1 MIFIFGVGPTYSI
14 SRLRPISQTLKV
26 QSMQE
31 LWSKVIDSLKER
43 VGQQNFDIW
52 IKPIH
57 LISMEGEMV
66 ELEVPN
72 RFFKEWINEHYSR
85 HIKDVFSF
93 VTEKPCH
100 LQFRIRNEKMNEKD
114 LIPSPLQSN
123 GPQTIHPSQTV
134 FNPKYTF
141 DHFVVGASNQ
151 FANAACLAVA
161 NLPGKNYNPLFIYGG
176 VGLGKTHLL
185 HAIGSHIIQHR
196 ILPEV
201 KKICYLSSE
210 EFTNELINS
219 LRYEK
224 MDEFRNK
231 FRRMDILLIDDIQFI
246 AGKERTQAEFFHTF
260 NSIYEARK
268 QIVVTSDKF
277 PKDIPNFEERLRSR
291 FEWGLIADIQPPDI
305 ETKVAILRKKAENE
319 DIPLPND
326 VAFFLA
332 SQIDS
337 NIRVLEG
344 SLIRI
349 GAFSSLTQ
357 TPIDIQMAKEVLKNI
372 IKPKDELISI
382 DIIQKTVASFFN
394 MKISDLKAKR
404 KNQGYVLPRQIA
416 IYLCRKFTNTS
427 LLEIGEKFGGKDHST
442 VLHSIKKVEGK
453 MAKEVS
459 FKEMIDKLQDQIKS

>member
-1 MIFIFGVGPTYSI
+1 MLQAI
-14 SRLRPISQTLKV
+14 KV
-26 QSMQE
+26 QSME
-31 LWSKVIDSLKER
+31 DLWSKVIDSLKER

-57 LISMEGEMV
+57 FISLEGESV

-72 RFFKEWINEHYSR
+72 RFFREWINEHYSR
-85 HIKDVFSF
+85 HIKDVLSF
-93 VTEKPCH
+93 QTQKPCH
-100 LQFRIRNEKMNEKD
+100 LQFRIRNEKTNEKD
-114 LIPSPLQSN
+114 YISSPFQDN
-123 GPQTIHPSQTV
+123 GVQNIHPFQTV

-141 DHFVVGASNQ
+141 EHFVVGASNQ

-196 ILPEV
+196 ILPDA

-268 QIVVTSDKF
+268 QIIVTSDKF

-332 SQIDS
+332 SQIES

-349 GAFSSLTQ
+349 GAFASLTQ
-357 TPIDIQMAKEVLKNI
+357 TPINMQMAKEVLKNI
-372 IKPKDELISI
+372 IKPKEELISI
-382 DIIQKTVASFFN
+382 DAIQKVVASFFN

-416 IYLCRKFTNTS
+416 MYLSRKLTNTS

-442 VLHSIKKVEGK
+442 VLHSIKKVEEK
-453 MAKEVS
+453 ILKEAS
-459 FKEMIDKLQDQIKS
+459 FKEMVDKLYSQIKS

>member
-1 MIFIFGVGPTYSI
+1 METV
-14 SRLRPISQTLKV
+14 
-26 QSMQE
+26 
-31 LWSKVIDSLKER
+31 WSNVIDSLKQR

-52 IKPIH
+52 IKPIQF
-57 LISMEGEMV
+57 ISIDGEKL

-72 RFFKEWINEHYSR
+72 RFFKEWISEHYSPL
-85 HIKDVFSF
+85 IKEAVSF
-93 VTEKPCH
+93 LIQRPCH
-100 LQFRIRNEKMNEKD
+100 LQFRIRNEKAVERE
-114 LIPSPLQSN
+114 LT
-123 GPQTIHPSQTV
+123 QTIIQSHDPLPPHAFRPA

-141 DHFVVGASNQ
+141 DNFVVGASNQ

-161 NLPGKNYNPLFIYGG
+161 NLPAKNYNPLFIYGG

-185 HAIGSHIIQHR
+185 HAIGNHILQHR
-196 ILPEV
+196 ILPDM
-201 KKICYLSSE
+201 KKICYISSE

-246 AGKERTQAEFFHTF
+246 SGKERTQAEFFHTF
-260 NSIYEARK
+260 NSLYEARK

-291 FEWGLIADIQPPDI
+291 FEWGLIADIQPPDV

-319 DIPLPND
+319 NIPLPND
-326 VAFFLA
+326 VAFYLA

-337 NIRVLEG
+337 NIRMLEG

-349 GAFSSLTQ
+349 GAFASLTK
-357 TPIDIQMAKEVLKNI
+357 TLIDIQLAKEVLKNI
-372 IKPKDELISI
+372 IKPKEEFISI
-382 DIIQKTVASFFN
+382 DLVQKVVSNFFN
-394 MKISDLKAKR
+394 IKMSDLKVKR
-404 KNQGYVLPRQIA
+404 KYKGYVIPRQIA
-416 IYLCRKFTNTS
+416 MYLSRKLTNAS

-442 VLHSIKKVEGK
+442 VLHSIKKVEERMSKEPAFRETIENLHGK
-453 MAKEVS
+453 
-459 FKEMIDKLQDQIKS
+459 IKS

>member
-1 MIFIFGVGPTYSI
+1 MENT
-14 SRLRPISQTLKV
+14 
-26 QSMQE
+26 
-31 LWSKVIDSLKER
+31 WSKVIDSLKER

-57 LISMEGEMV
+57 FVSFEEETVKLD
-66 ELEVPN
+66 VPN
-72 RFFKEWINEHYSR
+72 RFFKDWINERYTSQ
-85 HIKDVFSF
+85 IKEVFSQI
-93 VTEKPCH
+93 TGKPCQI
-100 LQFRIRNEKMNEKD
+100 LFRIKNEKSHEKELLAALSPKKD
-114 LIPSPLQSN
+114 SEATPSL
-123 GPQTIHPSQTV
+123 GKI

-141 DHFVVGASNQ
+141 DNFVVGASNQ
-151 FANAACLAVA
+151 FAHAACLAVA
-161 NLPGKNYNPLFIYGG
+161 NMPAKNYNPLFIYGG

-185 HAIGSHIIQHR
+185 HAVGNHLIHHR
-196 ILPEV
+196 IFPDT
-201 KKICYLSSE
+201 KKICYLSAE

-246 AGKERTQAEFFHTF
+246 AGKERTEAEFFHTF
-260 NSIYEARK
+260 NSLHEARK

-305 ETKVAILRKKAENE
+305 ETKVAILKKKAESE
-319 DIPLPND
+319 KIPLPND

-344 SLIRI
+344 CLIRI
-349 GAFSSLTQ
+349 GAFASLTR
-357 TPIDIQMAKEVLKNI
+357 TTVNIDVAKEVLKNI
-372 IKPKDELISI
+372 IKPKEDSISI
-382 DIIQKTVASFFN
+382 DAIQKVVSNSFN
-394 MKISDLKAKR
+394 IKITDLRMKR
-404 KNQGYVLPRQIA
+404 KYKAYVLPRQVA
-416 IYLCRKFTNTS
+416 MYLSRKLTDAS

-442 VLHSIKKVEGK
+442 VLHSIKKVEEK
-453 MAKEVS
+453 MTKEPP
-459 FKEMIDKLQDQIKS
+459 FKEKVETLKSRIKS

>member
-1 MIFIFGVGPTYSI
+1 MED
-14 SRLRPISQTLKV
+14 LWLKV
-26 QSMQE
+26 T
-31 LWSKVIDSLKER
+31 DALKER

-52 IKPIH
+52 IKPIQF
-57 LISMEGEMV
+57 ISGEGEKV

-72 RFFKEWINEHYSR
+72 RFFKEWINEHYSV
-85 HIKDVFSF
+85 HIKEAVSLL
-93 VTEKPCH
+93 TRTPCQ
-100 LQFRIRNEKMNEKD
+100 LQFRVRNEKTNGKD
-114 LIPSPLQSN
+114 AVPQPLPIYEQHFLHP
-123 GPQTIHPSQTV
+123 PQPI

-151 FANAACLAVA
+151 FAHAACLAVA
-161 NLPGKNYNPLFIYGG
+161 DSPAKNYNPLFIYGG

-185 HAIGSHIIQHR
+185 HAIGNHIVQHH
-196 ILPEV
+196 IFPEV
-201 KKICYLSSE
+201 RKISYISSE

-260 NSIYEARK
+260 NSLYDARK

-291 FEWGLIADIQPPDI
+291 FEWGLIADIQPPDT
-305 ETKVAILRKKAENE
+305 ETKVAILRKKAETEN
-319 DIPLPND
+319 IALPND

-337 NIRVLEG
+337 NVRILEG

-349 GAFSSLTQ
+349 GAFASLTK
-357 TPIDIQMAKEVLKNI
+357 TPIDVQLAKEVLKNI
-372 IKPKDELISI
+372 IKPKEEFVSIELV
-382 DIIQKTVASFFN
+382 QKVVSNFFTI
-394 MKISDLKAKR
+394 KISDLKVKR
-404 KNQGYVLPRQIA
+404 KYKGYVLPRQVA
-416 IYLCRKFTNTS
+416 MYLCRKLTNAS
-427 LLEIGEKFGGKDHST
+427 LLEIGDKFGGKDHST
-442 VLHSIKKVEGK
+442 VLHSIKKVEEK
-453 MAKEVS
+453 MTKEIS
-459 FKEMIDKLQDQIKS
+459 FKEMIETLHGRIKS

>member
-1 MIFIFGVGPTYSI
+1 MGVCPSRSI
-14 SRLRPISQTLKV
+14 ETLRFALQANKV
-26 QSMQE
+26 DFMEE
-31 LWSKVIDSLKER
+31 LWPKVIDSLKEK

-57 LISMEGEMV
+57 FLSSEGEKV

-72 RFFKEWINEHYSR
+72 RFFKEWINEHYSL
-85 HIKDVFSF
+85 HIKEVISLF
-93 VTEKPCH
+93 THMPCQ
-100 LQFRIRNEKMNEKD
+100 LQFRIRNEKMNGKD
-114 LIPSPLQSN
+114 LISQPLPSHE
-123 GPQTIHPSQTV
+123 PQVFHSFQPI

-151 FANAACLAVA
+151 FAHAACLAVA
-161 NLPGKNYNPLFIYGG
+161 DLPAKNYNPLFIYGG

-185 HAIGSHIIQHR
+185 HGIGNHILQHR
-196 ILPEV
+196 ILPDIR
-201 KKICYLSSE
+201 KICYISSE

-231 FRRMDILLIDDIQFI
+231 FRKMDILLIDDIQFI

-260 NSIYEARK
+260 NSLYDARK

-305 ETKVAILRKKAENE
+305 ETKVAILRKKAETEN
-319 DIPLPND
+319 ISLPND

-337 NIRVLEG
+337 NVRILEG

-349 GAFSSLTQ
+349 GAFSSLTK
-357 TPIDIQMAKEVLKNI
+357 TPIDIQLAKEVLKNI
-372 IKPKDELISI
+372 IKPKEEFVSI
-382 DIIQKTVASFFN
+382 DLVQKVVSNFFN
-394 MKISDLKAKR
+394 IKISDLKVKR
-404 KNQGYVLPRQIA
+404 KNKGYVVPRQIA
-416 IYLCRKFTNTS
+416 MYLSRKLTNAS
-427 LLEIGEKFGGKDHST
+427 LLEIGDKFGGKDHST

-453 MAKEVS
+453 MSQETS
-459 FKEMIDKLQDQIKS
+459 FKEMIENLQSQIKS

>member
-1 MIFIFGVGPTYSI
+1 M
-14 SRLRPISQTLKV
+14 
-26 QSMQE
+26 
-31 LWSKVIDSLKER
+31 
-43 VGQQNFDIW
+43 
-52 IKPIH
+52 
-57 LISMEGEMV
+57 
-66 ELEVPN
+66 
-72 RFFKEWINEHYSR
+72 
-85 HIKDVFSF
+85 
-93 VTEKPCH
+93 PCQ
-100 LQFRIRNEKMNEKD
+100 LQFRIRDEKINEKD
-114 LIPSPLQSN
+114 PIPQSL
-123 GPQTIHPSQTV
+123 PSHEQQSLHSFQPI

-151 FANAACLAVA
+151 FAHAACLAVA
-161 NLPGKNYNPLFIYGG
+161 DLPAKNYNPLFIYGG

-185 HAIGSHIIQHR
+185 HAIGNHIIQHH
-196 ILPEV
+196 ILPDV
-201 KKICYLSSE
+201 RKISFISSE

-260 NSIYEARK
+260 NSLYDARK

-305 ETKVAILRKKAENE
+305 ETKVAILRKKAETE
-319 DIPLPND
+319 KITLPND

-349 GAFSSLTQ
+349 GAFASLTK
-357 TPIDIQMAKEVLKNI
+357 TPIDIQLAKEVLKNI
-372 IKPKDELISI
+372 IKPKEEFVSI
-382 DIIQKTVASFFN
+382 DLIQKVVSTFFN
-394 MKISDLKAKR
+394 IKISDLKVKR
-404 KNQGYVLPRQIA
+404 KNKGYVLPRQIA
-416 IYLCRKFTNTS
+416 MYLSRKLTDAS
-427 LLEIGEKFGGKDHST
+427 LLEIGDKFGGKDHST
-442 VLHSIKKVEGK
+442 VLHSIKKVDEK
-453 MAKEVS
+453 MSKEPS
-459 FKEMIDKLQDQIKS
+459 FKEVLENLQSRIKS

>member
-1 MIFIFGVGPTYSI
+1 
-14 SRLRPISQTLKV
+14 LAHQTRKA
-26 QSMQE
+26 QSMDD
-31 LWSKVIDSLKER
+31 LWSNVIDSLKER

-57 LISMEGEMV
+57 FVAADGEKV

-72 RFFKEWINEHYSR
+72 RFFKEWINEHYSPL
-85 HIKDVFSF
+85 IKEAVSF
-93 VTEKPCH
+93 LTQKPCS
-100 LQFRIRNEKMNEKD
+100 LQYRVRNEKKIEKD
-114 LIPSPLQSN
+114 LIHAAIQSDETQVISSFQ
-123 GPQTIHPSQTV
+123 PI

-141 DHFVVGASNQ
+141 DNFVVGASNQ

-161 NLPGKNYNPLFIYGG
+161 NLPAKNYNPLFIYGG

-185 HAIGSHIIQHR
+185 NAIGNHLVHHR
-196 ILPEV
+196 ILPDV
-201 KKICYLSSE
+201 KKICYISSE

-246 AGKERTQAEFFHTF
+246 SGKERTQAEFFHTF
-260 NSIYEARK
+260 NSLYEARK

-305 ETKVAILRKKAENE
+305 ETKVAILRKKAEIEN
-319 DIPLPND
+319 ISLPND

-337 NIRVLEG
+337 NIRMLEG

-349 GAFSSLTQ
+349 GAFASLTK
-357 TPIDIQMAKEVLKNI
+357 TPIDIQLAKEVLKNI
-372 IKPKDELISI
+372 IKPKEELISI
-382 DIIQKTVASFFN
+382 DSVQKIVSTFFN
-394 MKISDLKAKR
+394 IKISDLKVKR
-404 KNQGYVLPRQIA
+404 KYKGYVIPRQIA
-416 IYLCRKFTNTS
+416 MYLSRKLTSAS
-427 LLEIGEKFGGKDHST
+427 LLEIGDKFGGKDHST
-442 VLHSIKKVEGK
+442 VLHSIKKVEER
-453 MAKEVS
+453 MSKEPS
-459 FKEMIDKLQDQIKS
+459 FKEMIENLQSRIKS

>member
-1 MIFIFGVGPTYSI
+1 MEEI
-14 SRLRPISQTLKV
+14 
-26 QSMQE
+26 
-31 LWSKVIDSLKER
+31 WSKVIDSLKER

-52 IKPIH
+52 IKPIRF
-57 LISMEGEMV
+57 ISMDGEMV

-72 RFFKEWINEHYSR
+72 RFFKEWINEHYSP
-85 HIKDVFSF
+85 HIKEAFSF
-93 VTEKPCH
+93 LTQKPCH
-100 LQFRIRNEKMNEKD
+100 LQFQIRSEKMNEKEPISS
-114 LIPSPLQSN
+114 LLPSYETQAL
-123 GPQTIHPSQTV
+123 PSFQPIS
-134 FNPKYTF
+134 NPKYTF

-161 NLPGKNYNPLFIYGG
+161 NLPAKNYNPLFIYGG

-185 HAIGSHIIQHR
+185 HAIANHILQHR
-196 ILPEV
+196 VLPDA
-201 KKICYLSSE
+201 KKICYISSE

-219 LRYEK
+219 IRYEK

-260 NSIYEARK
+260 NSLYEARK

-305 ETKVAILRKKAENE
+305 ETKVAILRKKAEIEN
-319 DIPLPND
+319 ISIPND

-337 NIRVLEG
+337 NIRMLEG

-349 GAFSSLTQ
+349 GAFASLTK
-357 TPIDIQMAKEVLKNI
+357 TPIDIQLAKEVLKNI
-372 IKPKDELISI
+372 IKPKEELISI
-382 DIIQKTVASFFN
+382 DTIQKVVASFYN
-394 MKISDLKAKR
+394 IKISDLKAK
-404 KNQGYVLPRQIA
+404 KKYKGYVIPRQIA
-416 IYLCRKFTNTS
+416 MYFSRKLTNAS

-442 VLHSIKKVEGK
+442 VLHSIKKVE
-453 MAKEVS
+453 ERVSQDPS
-459 FKEMIDKLQDQIKS
+459 FKEIIENLNSRIKS

>member
-1 MIFIFGVGPTYSI
+1 MEDIWP
-14 SRLRPISQTLKV
+14 
-26 QSMQE
+26 
-31 LWSKVIDSLKER
+31 KVIDSLKER

-57 LISMEGEMV
+57 FISMNDDTV

-72 RFFKEWINEHYSR
+72 RFFKEWINEHYSP
-85 HIKDVFSF
+85 HIKEALSF
-93 VTEKPCH
+93 FIQKPCH
-100 LQFRIRNEKMNEKD
+100 LQFRVRSEKMNEKEPHSSF
-114 LIPSPLQSN
+114 LPNPEAQAIASLQ
-123 GPQTIHPSQTV
+123 PI

-161 NLPGKNYNPLFIYGG
+161 NVPAKNYNPLFIYGG

-185 HAIGSHIIQHR
+185 HAIGNHIFQHR

-201 KKICYLSSE
+201 KKICYISSE

-260 NSIYEARK
+260 NSLYEARK

-277 PKDIPNFEERLRSR
+277 PKDIPHFEERLRSR

-305 ETKVAILRKKAENE
+305 ETKVAILKKKAELEN
-319 DIPLPND
+319 ISIPND

-337 NIRVLEG
+337 NIRMLEG

-349 GAFSSLTQ
+349 GAFASLTK
-357 TPIDIQMAKEVLKNI
+357 TPIDIQLAKEVLKNI
-372 IKPKDELISI
+372 IKPKEVLISI
-382 DIIQKTVASFFN
+382 ETIQKVVANFFN
-394 MKISDLKAKR
+394 IKIADLKVKR
-404 KNQGYVLPRQIA
+404 KYKGYLIPRQVA
-416 IYLCRKFTNTS
+416 MYFCRKLTNAS

-442 VLHSIKKVEGK
+442 VLHSIKKVEGRVSQ
-453 MAKEVS
+453 EPS
-459 FKEMIDKLQDQIKS
+459 FKEMLENLHGQITS

>member
-1 MIFIFGVGPTYSI
+1 M
-14 SRLRPISQTLKV
+14 
-26 QSMQE
+26 E
-31 LWSKVIDSLKER
+31 NLWPKVIDSLKER

-52 IKPIH
+52 IKPIRF
-57 LISMEGEMV
+57 ISMEGEIV

-72 RFFKEWINEHYSR
+72 RFFKEWINEHFSS
-85 HIKDVFSF
+85 HIKDVLSF
-93 VTEKPCH
+93 LTQKRCH

-114 LIPSPLQSN
+114 FISLPLQRKE
-123 GPQTIHPSQTV
+123 QQAIHSFQPMFS
-134 FNPKYTF
+134 PKYTF
-141 DHFVVGASNQ
+141 DNFVVGASNQ

-161 NLPGKNYNPLFIYGG
+161 NLPAKNYNPLFIYGG

-185 HAIGSHIIQHR
+185 HAIGNHIIQHR
-196 ILPEV
+196 IFPDV

-231 FRRMDILLIDDIQFI
+231 FRRRDILLIDDIQFI
-246 AGKERTQAEFFHTF
+246 SGKERTQAEFFHTF
-260 NSIYEARK
+260 NSLYEARK

-305 ETKVAILRKKAENE
+305 ETKVAILRKKAEVEN
-319 DIPLPND
+319 IPLPND

-349 GAFSSLTQ
+349 GAFASLTK
-357 TPIDIQMAKEVLKNI
+357 TPIDIQLAKEVLKNI
-372 IKPKDELISI
+372 IKPKEELISI
-382 DIIQKTVASFFN
+382 DSIQKVVANFFN
-394 MKISDLKAKR
+394 IKISDLKVKR
-404 KNQGYVLPRQIA
+404 KYKGYVIPRQVA
-416 IYLCRKFTNTS
+416 MYLSRKLTDAS
-427 LLEIGEKFGGKDHST
+427 LLEIGDKFGGKDHST
-442 VLHSIKKVEGK
+442 VLHSIKKVEEK
-453 MAKEVS
+453 ISKETS
-459 FKEMIDKLQDQIKS
+459 FKEIIENLHGRIKS

>member
-1 MIFIFGVGPTYSI
+1 MDD
-14 SRLRPISQTLKV
+14 
-26 QSMQE
+26 
-31 LWSKVIDSLKER
+31 LWSSVIDSLKER

-57 LISMEGEMV
+57 FISVDGEKV

-72 RFFKEWINEHYSR
+72 RFFKEWLNEHYSPS
-85 HIKDVFSF
+85 IKDAISDL
-93 VTEKPCH
+93 TQKPCH
-100 LQFRIRNEKMNEKD
+100 LQFRIRNEKIAEKEF
-114 LIPSPLQSN
+114 LRPPAQSN
-123 GPQTIHPSQTV
+123 EPPTMPSFQPI

-141 DHFVVGASNQ
+141 DNFVVGASNQ

-161 NLPGKNYNPLFIYGG
+161 NLPAKNYNPLFIYGG

-185 HAIGSHIIQHR
+185 HAIGNHIVQHR
-196 ILPEV
+196 VLPDV
-201 KKICYLSSE
+201 KKISYISSE

-246 AGKERTQAEFFHTF
+246 SGKERTQAEFFHTF
-260 NSIYEARK
+260 NSLYEARK

-291 FEWGLIADIQPPDI
+291 FEWGLIADIQSPDI
-305 ETKVAILRKKAENE
+305 ETKVAILRKKAEIEN
-319 DIPLPND
+319 ISLAND

-337 NIRVLEG
+337 NIRMLEG
-344 SLIRI
+344 CLIRI
-349 GAFSSLTQ
+349 GAFASLTK
-357 TPIDIQMAKEVLKNI
+357 TPIDVQLAKEVLKNI
-372 IKPKDELISI
+372 IKPKEEFVSI
-382 DIIQKTVASFFN
+382 DLVQKIVSNFFN
-394 MKISDLKAKR
+394 IKISDLKVKR
-404 KNQGYVLPRQIA
+404 KYKGYVIPRQIA
-416 IYLCRKFTNTS
+416 MYLSRKLTNAS

-442 VLHSIKKVEGK
+442 VLHSIKKVEEK
-453 MAKEVS
+453 ISKEPS
-459 FKEMIDKLQDQIKS
+459 FKDMIDNLHSRIKS

>member
-1 MIFIFGVGPTYSI
+1 MEEI
-14 SRLRPISQTLKV
+14 
-26 QSMQE
+26 
-31 LWSKVIDSLKER
+31 WSKVIDSLKER

-52 IKPIH
+52 IKPIRF
-57 LISMEGEMV
+57 ISMDGEMV

-72 RFFKEWINEHYSR
+72 RFFKEWINEHYSPY
-85 HIKDVFSF
+85 IKEALSLL
-93 VTEKPCH
+93 TQKPCH
-100 LQFRIRNEKMNEKD
+100 LQFQIRSEKMNEKEPISS
-114 LIPSPLQSN
+114 LLPSYE
-123 GPQTIHPSQTV
+123 TPSLPSFQPIS
-134 FNPKYTF
+134 NPKYTF

-161 NLPGKNYNPLFIYGG
+161 NLPAKNYNPLFIYGG

-185 HAIGSHIIQHR
+185 HAIANHILQHR
-196 ILPEV
+196 VLPDA
-201 KKICYLSSE
+201 KKICYISSE

-219 LRYEK
+219 IRYEK

-260 NSIYEARK
+260 NSLYEARK

-305 ETKVAILRKKAENE
+305 ETKVAILRKKAEIEN
-319 DIPLPND
+319 ISLPND

-337 NIRVLEG
+337 NIRMLEG

-349 GAFSSLTQ
+349 GAFASLTK
-357 TPIDIQMAKEVLKNI
+357 TPIDLQSAKEVLKNI
-372 IKPKDELISI
+372 IKPKEELISI
-382 DIIQKTVASFFN
+382 DLIQKVVANFFN
-394 MKISDLKAKR
+394 IKISDLKVK
-404 KNQGYVLPRQIA
+404 KKYKGYLIPRQIA
-416 IYLCRKFTNTS
+416 MYLSRKLTNAS
-427 LLEIGEKFGGKDHST
+427 LIEIGDKFGGKDHST
-442 VLHSIKKVEGK
+442 VLHSIKKVEERIS
-453 MAKEVS
+453 KESS
-459 FKEMIDKLQDQIKS
+459 FKETIENLNSRIKS